1 MFWMVPNKTVCG
13 ISGLISI
20 TLICIYHQVTPDYI
34 CGLVLHFSVYQ
45 LKNLLLMTCESDHVP
60 LPGLF
65 PSKLV
70 VFLAILD
77 FAVCPEAFLHKIE
90 RKKHLAYFSL

>member
-20 TLICIYHQVTPDYI
+20 TLFCVYHQITPDYI

-45 LKNLLLMTCESDHVP
+45 LNGICCL
-60 LPGLF
+60 
-65 PSKLV
+65 
-70 VFLAILD
+70 
-77 FAVCPEAFLHKIE
+77 
-90 RKKHLAYFSL
+90 

>member
-20 TLICIYHQVTPDYI
+20 TLFCIYHQITPDYI

-45 LKNLLLMTCESDHVP
+45 LNGICCL
-60 LPGLF
+60 
-65 PSKLV
+65 
-70 VFLAILD
+70 
-77 FAVCPEAFLHKIE
+77 
-90 RKKHLAYFSL
+90 